1 MVPKERVFL
10 HGKTGVIEAAD
21 GAKICFLGSINET
34 KRAFA
39 GNYEILWED
48 TPRRGGHCAVGS
60 VFADPGATRC
70 GGAPVGAVVTARF
83 QQTTGWNPLRR
94 AQAGLY
100 WVSPMGSLIHQ
111 NKEDDPQ

>member
-1 MVPKERVFL
+1 VEILVVPKDRVFL
-10 HGKTGVIEAAD
+10 HGKAGVIEAAD

-60 VFADPGATRC
+60 VFAGPGASRC
-70 GGAPVGAVVTARF
+70 GGAAVGAVVTARVS
-83 QQTTGWNPLRR
+83 
-94 AQAGLY
+94 AGDR
-100 WVSPMGSLIHQ
+100 MGSAAPGSGGSILGQPHGLT
-111 NKEDDPQ
+111 DPSK